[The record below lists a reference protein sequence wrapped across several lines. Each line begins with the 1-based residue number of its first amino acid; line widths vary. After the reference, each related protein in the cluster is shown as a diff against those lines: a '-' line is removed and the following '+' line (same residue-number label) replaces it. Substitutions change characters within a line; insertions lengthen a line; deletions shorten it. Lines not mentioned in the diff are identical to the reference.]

1 MDRKNQTKAE
11 ARAELALNLRG
22 FAGSLLNAS
31 DVLRRRLV
39 GTAESVHWP
48 FIREAAVDGARGLSV
63 VIEER
68 ALKPLAARAVRASAV
83 VLGAPPLPL
92 DQAYAE
98 ALLISQWGPSIP
110 PGVRAIL
117 DASKE

>member
-1 MDRKNQTKAE
+1 MDRNNQ
-11 ARAELALNLRG
+11 ARLELAVNLRS

-39 GTAESVHWP
+39 RTAERVHWS
-48 FIREAAVDGARGLSV
+48 FVREASIIGARRLASV
-63 VIEER
+63 LEEG
-68 ALKPLAARAVRASAV
+68 ALKPLAARAVRASGV

-110 PGVRAIL
+110 PSVREIL
-117 DASKE
+117 AAAKE